1 LIKLAVLGPSGRM
14 GRRVIELAAGAEGV
28 QVHAAIDRPD
38 SPLIGHVLDDGVV
51 VTANLEAG
59 LSGCSAYIDFT
70 TPDATAAAARA
81 ARHSRMGAPAA
92 VVGTTGLGPAALA
105 ELDRLS
111 ETAPVLV
118 AANFSLGVNLL
129 LVLAET
135 AARALGPGFDFEVV
149 EMHHR
154 HKRDAPSGTA
164 LALARS
170 LAAGRDQKLD
180 PVLRTARAGEVGER
194 PPGEIGVFGLRG
206 GETIGEH
213 TAYLIGDSERIE
225 ITHRAGSRD
234 LFAAGA
240 LRAALWLASRPPGR
254 YAMRDVLGL

>member
-1 LIKLAVLGPSGRM
+1 M
-14 GRRVIELAAGAEGV
+14 GRRVIELAAGRSDL

-38 SPLIGHVLDDGVV
+38 SPLIGQVLDDGVV

-59 LSGCSAYIDFT
+59 VVGCAVYIDFT
-70 TPDATAAAARA
+70 TPQATAAAARA
-81 ARHSRMGAPAA
+81 ASQAGVAA
-92 VVGTTGLGPAALA
+92 VVGTTGLGAEALA
-105 ELDRLS
+105 ELDRLA
-111 ETAPVLV
+111 EVAPVLV

-135 AARALGPGFDFEVV
+135 AARALGPDFDFEVV

-164 LALARS
+164 LALAQA
-170 LAAGRDQKLD
+170 LATGRGAALDQ
-180 PVLRTARAGEVGER
+180 VLRSARSGEVGAR
-194 PPGEIGVFGLRG
+194 PAGEIGVFGLRG

-225 ITHRAGSRD
+225 ISHRAASRD
-234 LFAAGA
+234 LFADGA
-240 LRAALWLASRPPGR
+240 LRAAQWLAGRPAGH
-254 YAMRDVLGL
+254 YTMRDVLGLG

>member
-1 LIKLAVLGPSGRM
+1 M
-14 GRRVIELAAGAEGV
+14 GRRVIELAAGRDDV

-38 SPLIGHVLDDGVV
+38 SPLIGQVLDDGVV

-59 LSGCSAYIDFT
+59 LAGCEVYIDFT
-70 TPDATAAAARA
+70 TPEATAAAART
-81 ARHSRMGAPAA
+81 ARQAGGVAA
-92 VVGTTGLGPAALA
+92 VVGTTGLGAAAQA
-105 ELDRLS
+105 ELEQLGAI
-111 ETAPVLV
+111 APVLV

-135 AARALGPGFDFEVV
+135 AARALGPDFDFEVV
-149 EMHHR
+149 ELHHR

-164 LALARS
+164 LALAQA
-170 LAAGRDQKLD
+170 LATGRGSKLD
-180 PVLRTARAGEVGER
+180 QVLRTARAGEVGAR
-194 PPGEIGVFGLRG
+194 PPGEIGVFAVRG

-225 ITHRAGSRD
+225 ISHRAASRD

-240 LRAALWLASRPPGR
+240 LRAALWMAGRPPGR

>member
-1 LIKLAVLGPSGRM
+1 M
-14 GRRVIELAAGAEGV
+14 GRRVIELAAEHPDL

-38 SPLIGHVLDDGVV
+38 SPLIGQVLADGVV

-59 LSGCSAYIDFT
+59 VSGCAVYIDFT

-81 ARHSRMGAPAA
+81 ATQAGVAA
-92 VVGTTGLGPAALA
+92 VVGTTGLGPDAFA
-105 ELDRLS
+105 ELERLS
-111 ETAPVLV
+111 EVAPVLV

-135 AARALGPGFDFEVV
+135 AARALGPEFDFEVV

-164 LALARS
+164 LALAQA
-170 LAAGRDQKLD
+170 LAAGRGVSLDQA
-180 PVLRTARAGEVGER
+180 LRSSRSGEVGER

-225 ITHRAGSRD
+225 ISHRAASRD

-240 LRAALWLASRPPGR
+240 LRAAHWLAGRPPGR
-254 YAMRDVLGL
+254 YTMRDVLGIG